1 MTYRMELDSV
11 PKHRGSQEWRG
22 INRARC
28 EGLESVSDGDN
39 IGRLCRMLLE
49 AGYSGRIDIY
59 RNETPV
65 FLGGTIDEW
74 ATGKV
79 MRGEQ
84 PEQLRRK

>member
-1 MTYRMELDSV
+1 
-11 PKHRGSQEWRG
+11 
-22 INRARC
+22 
-28 EGLESVSDGDN
+28 
-39 IGRLCRMLLE
+39 MLLE

-65 FLGGTIDEW
+65 FLGGTIDGW